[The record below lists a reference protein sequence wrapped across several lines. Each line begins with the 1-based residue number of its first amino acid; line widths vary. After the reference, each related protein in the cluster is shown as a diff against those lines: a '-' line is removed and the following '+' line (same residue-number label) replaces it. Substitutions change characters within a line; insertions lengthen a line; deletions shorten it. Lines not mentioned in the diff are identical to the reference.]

1 MSLSVVI
8 ISKNEEKNI
17 LRCLKAVSFAD
28 ERIVY
33 DTGSSD
39 RTCEIAEENGCRV
52 VHGHFDGFGTTKQR
66 ALELA
71 TMTWV
76 LSLDADEVV
85 TDELAAE
92 LKKLKDSSDVS
103 GFEINR
109 RTEFLGRW
117 MSHGGWF
124 PDWIVRVAKR
134 TEASFSDRLVHEGM
148 LVRGKV
154 GRLGGELLH
163 YSYPSLECYLEK
175 GNQYTSLGAVQ
186 IAKSRHVGSVHLV
199 IHPGWQFVKQYVFK
213 RGFLDGWQGFVLASL
228 SAMQVMTKYSK
239 ARILQAAAKRMT
251 HD

>member
-8 ISKNEEKNI
+8 ITKNEESNI
-17 LRCLKAVSFAD
+17 LRCLNAVSFAD

-33 DTGSSD
+33 DTGSTD
-39 RTCEIAEENGCRV
+39 RTCEIAKQCGCCV
-52 VHGHFDGFGTTKQR
+52 IQGHFDGFGTTKQR
-66 ALELA
+66 ALECA

-76 LSLDADEVV
+76 LSLDADEVI
-85 TDELAAE
+85 TEELAAE
-92 LKKLKDSSDVS
+92 LKQLKDNVEVH

-117 MSHGGWF
+117 MRHGGWY
-124 PDWIVRVAKR
+124 PDWILRVAKR

-148 LVRGKV
+148 MVQGKV
-154 GRLGGELLH
+154 GRLCGELLH
-163 YSYPSLECYLEK
+163 YSYPSLENYIEK

-186 IAKSRHVGSVHLV
+186 IAKTRSVGILHLV
-199 IHPGWQFVKQYVFK
+199 IHPLWQFLKQYIFM

-239 ARILQAAAKRMT
+239 ARVLQSEAKRSKN
-251 HD
+251 D

>member
-8 ISKNEEKNI
+8 ITKNEESNI

-33 DTGSSD
+33 DTGSTD
-39 RTCEIAEENGCRV
+39 RTCEIAEQTGCRV
-52 VHGHFDGFGTTKQR
+52 CHGHFDGFGTTKQR
-66 ALELA
+66 ALALA

-85 TDELAAE
+85 TEELAGE
-92 LKKLKDSSDVS
+92 LKQLKDNGDAN

-117 MSHGGWF
+117 MRHGGWY
-124 PDWIVRVAKR
+124 PDWILRVAKR

-148 LVRGKV
+148 NVRGKV
-154 GRLGGELLH
+154 GQLKGELLH
-163 YSYPSLECYLEK
+163 FSYPSLESYIEK
-175 GNQYTSLGAVQ
+175 GNQYTSLGAAQ
-186 IAKSRHVGSVHLV
+186 IAKSRSVGILHLV
-199 IHPGWQFVKQYVFK
+199 IHPWWQFVKQYILK

-228 SAMQVMTKYSK
+228 STMQVLTKYSK
-239 ARILQAAAKRMT
+239 ARVLQSEAKRMT